1 MIYKT
6 KNYFF
11 QYYNRLN
18 QENYA
23 IDRVFAEFVDDQVDE
38 CQLNDYVRLIT
49 NKKLET
55 VKYIY
60 L

>member
-1 MIYKT
+1 
-6 KNYFF
+6 
-11 QYYNRLN
+11 LN